1 MEKADGVLLV
11 HAVGG
16 GDLGCPGARSFA
28 GIVPDL
34 EGDPH
39 ATGKERRPLR
49 KVFEG
54 LAGAGI
60 PVSLVVLLGTTT
72 PGAPAGRTFADW
84 ADEMRTRLISETGMC
99 GARFER
105 DAVAVVRVASPGL
118 EDTSAAL
125 IRWLVGRH
133 PEEILISCG
142 SGAFSL
148 SVGALCAAL
157 TTRLPARIVHIDV
170 PHEPY
175 ALDRGRERPD
185 HADAYLKSWLLRH
198 RFWDPLADMDPGNEM
213 IWRLLAA
220 RQAGDTSL
228 AADLQER
235 STKWKGLTSG
245 QLAKFAETWPTA
257 QAALFERLG
266 RGEAV
271 DYGLLRAWFAESL
284 RRHFER
290 EQEVLPSPV
299 RDRLGDLI
307 DALADRAGGEG
318 MLAGRIRTAGR
329 ELWAQTGSACADM
342 VKDEALV
349 VLYTAAS
356 SHRAHLMPERLE
368 SGPLPTSLVAAADRW
383 EGGDQGVGLIADTGS
398 VGWPVLG
405 SGDVLGLLAV
415 GLDRE
420 GKDAEDREAVR
431 AVLAEMRRRRDRLLR
446 RGGLRL
452 RLVASP
458 ETIKRAHRLARSAM
472 DAAADAEVRVIEG
485 IAGSLDT
492 IQELIVSA
500 LESEAAPTGRTAV
513 LGSLRD
519 VDEVV
524 LVLNPGPPLTNYGMI
539 GAAVEWSLTAACPL
553 WATEL
558 VRTQQAPM
566 GEIRGGQ
573 RILARM
579 GTDRVLARLAVSAV
593 ERLDVRTARR
603 LVRRGSD
610 ALRAADALLHRLEKD
625 VFGAAPVGA
634 SRAHRMAAARKR
646 LALIATVA
654 GDAHRLPAA
663 YLAVAALRPAI
674 FEWEQWQILRA
685 RMPGLDRLGK
695 AANNSLQGHKL
706 DRQTQ
711 TPGARSVRGYRGHSR
726 KGGSRGTQVDI
737 RGVLIQAVRELGGPA
752 DGDDLLIK
760 QHKATIEALRAIYR
774 ESA

>member
-1 MEKADGVLLV
+1 
-11 HAVGG
+11 
-16 GDLGCPGARSFA
+16 
-28 GIVPDL
+28 
-34 EGDPH
+34 
-39 ATGKERRPLR
+39 
-49 KVFEG
+49 
-54 LAGAGI
+54 
-60 PVSLVVLLGTTT
+60 
-72 PGAPAGRTFADW
+72 
-84 ADEMRTRLISETGMC
+84 MRTRLISETGMC

-368 SGPLPTSLVAAADRW
+368 SGRCRRPWSPLPTDGRVGTRESVSSPTPAAWAGPYWAVEMSSGCWPSGSIGRARTPRIAKPYGLCSPRCGGGVTGCCAWWPAAAA
-383 EGGDQGVGLIADTGS
+383 GGEPRNHQAGASARAI
-398 VGWPVLG
+398 
-405 SGDVLGLLAV
+405 GDG
-415 GLDRE
+415 
-420 GKDAEDREAVR
+420 
-431 AVLAEMRRRRDRLLR
+431 
-446 RGGLRL
+446 RGRGR
-452 RLVASP
+452 
-458 ETIKRAHRLARSAM
+458 
-472 DAAADAEVRVIEG
+472 EVRVIEG

-513 LGSLRD
+513 L
-519 VDEVV
+519 
-524 LVLNPGPPLTNYGMI
+524 
-539 GAAVEWSLTAACPL
+539 
-553 WATEL
+553 
-558 VRTQQAPM
+558 
-566 GEIRGGQ
+566 
-573 RILARM
+573 
-579 GTDRVLARLAVSAV
+579 AVS
-593 ERLDVRTARR
+593 ETLTRLC
-603 LVRRGSD
+603 S
-610 ALRAADALLHRLEKD
+610 
-625 VFGAAPVGA
+625 
-634 SRAHRMAAARKR
+634 S
-646 LALIATVA
+646 
-654 GDAHRLPAA
+654 
-663 YLAVAALRPAI
+663 
-674 FEWEQWQILRA
+674 
-685 RMPGLDRLGK
+685 
-695 AANNSLQGHKL
+695 
-706 DRQTQ
+706 
-711 TPGARSVRGYRGHSR
+711 
-726 KGGSRGTQVDI
+726 
-737 RGVLIQAVRELGGPA
+737 
-752 DGDDLLIK
+752 
-760 QHKATIEALRAIYR
+760 
-774 ESA
+774 